1 MALTEDLADKLAADT
16 LAAMEKTGDDR
27 LYLEVGKAIG
37 VLSPS
42 MQEAFLSSCR
52 LMLAAGRGRRF
63 LDERLAQAMAPGNAP
78 DVSRGG
84 QHD

>member
-1 MALTEDLADKLAADT
+1 MSLTEDLADKLAADT
-16 LAAMEKTGDDR
+16 LAAMERTGDDR

-63 LDERLAQAMAPGNAP
+63 LDERMAQAMAPDSGRDN
-78 DVSRGG
+78 G
-84 QHD
+84 HD